1 MTQRIFTAGTTT
13 PQAQG
18 FRTLAKALAS
28 LLRPWRGPRPLY
40 PDELSEHW
48 RRDLGLPERD
58 SRDASLGSRAR
69 LERW

>member
-1 MTQRIFTAGTTT
+1 MTQRIFTAGTTV

-18 FRTLAKALAS
+18 FRTLARALAS
-28 LLRPWRGPRPLY
+28 LLCPWRGPRPLY

-58 SRDASLGSRAR
+58 DRDSGLGAWRR
-69 LERW
+69 PERW